1 MTNGPF
7 VTPTASPAPGG
18 ARGASGPVH
27 GEGFPK
33 SRRLLQPSEFRQVYD
48 QGLRI
53 PTRHFVAFCWAA
65 PGLEGPK
72 VGFTTPR
79 ALGKAVKRN
88 RMRRRLREI
97 IRRQLSRL
105 APEWRI
111 VWNLRRAS
119 LTATPAD
126 LAADV
131 ERIFERCGA
140 SPR

>member
-1 MTNGPF
+1 MTSGPF

-33 SRRLLQPSEFRQVYD
+33 SRRLLQPAEFRQVYD

-53 PTRHFVAFCWAA
+53 PTRHFVAFCWAS
-65 PGLEGPK
+65 PGEDGPK

-88 RMRRRLREI
+88 RMRRRLRELV
-97 IRRQLSRL
+97 RVNLSRL
-105 APEWRI
+105 DPHWRI
-111 VWNLRRAS
+111 VWNLRRAT
-119 LTATPAD
+119 LTATSAE
-126 LAADV
+126 LRADV
-131 ERIFERCGA
+131 ERILERCGA
-140 SPR
+140 APR